1 MTIKK
6 NGRQAIISNTKD
18 NQELKTQIL
27 TRRKS
32 TKGKSITIKKRMEE
46 NQEKHKIQKIDKVQ
60 VIVFSGKNTNLNK
73 KKKNGLEKTKNS
85 VEEKQ
90 KTV

>member
-1 MTIKK
+1 MGET
-6 NGRQAIISNTKD
+6 
-18 NQELKTQIL
+18 
-27 TRRKS
+27 
-32 TKGKSITIKKRMEE
+32 
-46 NQEKHKIQKIDKVQ
+46 QEKLKIRKIDKVQ

-73 KKKNGLEKTKNS
+73 TKKNGLKKRKNS